1 MIELKVVLTMV
12 WWKCLQERWVTCW
25 LLKLTWDLDH
35 NQNQTSGKADHN
47 VWIHGPNTPE
57 RRTSHQKN
65 TQPNSPP
72 WPMWPWRTGHR
83 GVPSDLS
90 AASSSGTSAGANLSW
105 NTKATAP
112 RAALLSV
119 DVGGG
124 RFRWLHRAETSHDV
138 KTAQLHLWI
147 KKRYRLRFRCVWWL
161 TPRTSWKNNPANVGT
176 KWGGGSVAARNVQIN
191 KAQSIRPSPWR
202 DIWTC

>member
-1 MIELKVVLTMV
+1 MKVSAGKVGH
-12 WWKCLQERWVTCW
+12 
-25 LLKLTWDLDH
+25 LLGFKTDLR
-35 NQNQTSGKADHN
+35 SGSQPKPDIRQSWSQRLDSWSKHARTPD
-47 VWIHGPNTPE
+47 VTPE
-57 RRTSHQKN
+57 EHS
-65 TQPNSPP
+65 TQQSSIMFR
-72 WPMWPWRTGHR
+72 WWRTGHR

-90 AASSSGTSAGANLSW
+90 VASSSGTSAGANLSW

-161 TPRTSWKNNPANVGT
+161 TPRTSWK
-176 KWGGGSVAARNVQIN
+176 K
-191 KAQSIRPSPWR
+191 
-202 DIWTC
+202 